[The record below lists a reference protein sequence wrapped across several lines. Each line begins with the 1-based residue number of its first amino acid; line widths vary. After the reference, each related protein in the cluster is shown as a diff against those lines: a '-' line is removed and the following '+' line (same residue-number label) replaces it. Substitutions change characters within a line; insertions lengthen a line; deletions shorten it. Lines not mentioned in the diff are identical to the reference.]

1 VQEAP
6 AASVEGLMGHVVLEA
21 IKSDPAGMEILE
33 IVSEIAWV
41 FVTVTDFTPEVC
53 PTCTEAQDKLTGE
66 TVTSCAKA
74 GDTNDN
80 EAKKAHSPAK

>member
-6 AASVEGLMGHVVLEA
+6 AATVEGLIGHVVLLT
-21 IKSDPAGMEILE
+21 IKSEPAGMEMLE
-33 IVSEIAWV
+33 IVREIDCV
-41 FVTVTDFTPEVC
+41 FVTVTDFTPDVC
-53 PTCTEAQDKLTGE
+53 PTWTEAHDKVAGE

-80 EAKKAHSPAK
+80 EAKNAHSPAR